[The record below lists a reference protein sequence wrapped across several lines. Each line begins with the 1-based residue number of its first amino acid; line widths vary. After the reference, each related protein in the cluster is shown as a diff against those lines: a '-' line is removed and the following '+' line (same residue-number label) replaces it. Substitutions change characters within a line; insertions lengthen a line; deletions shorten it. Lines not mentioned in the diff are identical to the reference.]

1 MDPSCKITTL
11 KAGGGKIMVWG
22 MISWSTLGVLISVD
36 TILNSAAYLNI
47 VTDHDNS
54 FMAIMYPYGDAHS

>member
-1 MDPSCKITTL
+1 MTTL

-36 TILNSAAYLNI
+36 TTLNSAAYLNI
-47 VTDHDNS
+47 VSDYVHS
-54 FMAIMYPYGDAHS
+54 FMAIMFPYGDTHS